1 MDCTPRCGKQ
11 GSEDDRRD
19 YRPDH
24 LHSSGRIRN
33 RRIVA
38 AHPTRPERGAK
49 NSELGDNAERGG
61 YPEDRLRERA
71 AQYV

>member
-1 MDCTPRCGKQ
+1 MDCTPCCGEQ
-11 GSEDDRRD
+11 GSEDDCRD

-24 LHSSGRIRN
+24 LYSSWRIRN

-49 NSELGDNAERGG
+49 NGELGDNAECGG
-61 YPEDRLRERA
+61 DPEDRLRERA
-71 AQYV
+71 A